1 MKTGATLRRP
11 PLLIQEGW
19 TRHQEKCREATFDG
33 ADGVVRHDETFPHTD
48 HPVCGAKVGCAGY
61 LLMPQPPL
69 LSQEGSCGPQLISVA
84 KALFRPAALLHV
96 TIISLLLAGGCAVGP
111 QYQKPVAPQ
120 PAALDYKETGKWKQA
135 APRDAFNKGK
145 WWEIFSDEQLNKL
158 EEQLAVSNQNLKA
171 ARARFYEARAIIKQN
186 HAGFLPGVT
195 GGASAN
201 TYHQSDNRPLSHA
214 NYTDYTVPV
223 DVSYEADVWGRIQ
236 YNVNSATANAQ
247 ASAADLESVNLSVHA
262 ELASDYF
269 ELRGLDA
276 EKQLLDENVTAFE
289 KALQLTQDRFKGGIA
304 SKGDVAKAET
314 QLEQTRAQ
322 ALDVSVQR
330 SQMEHAIATLIA
342 KPATDFSLPSLP
354 LKSDPPD
361 VPTGVPSELLE
372 RRPDIAAAER
382 RVSAANAQIG
392 VSRTAFFPVLSLQAP
407 TGLESGSLL
416 SWLTGP
422 SALFGI
428 GPAAVLPLFDAGRRK
443 AVSDQM
449 RSSYDEAVASY
460 QQTVLGAFEEVEN
473 SLAALRILTD
483 EADVQDHA
491 VAAAQKSLDI
501 STDRYKGGLA
511 TYLEVTSAQSI
522 ALANERA
529 AVQLL
534 KQRTTTSVQ
543 LIKAIGGGWNAS
555 NLPSN

>member
-1 MKTGATLRRP
+1 MKKLATRS
-11 PLLIQEGW
+11 
-19 TRHQEKCREATFDG
+19 A
-33 ADGVVRHDETFPHTD
+33 
-48 HPVCGAKVGCAGY
+48 AKKSA
-61 LLMPQPPL
+61 
-69 LSQEGSCGPQLISVA
+69 
-84 KALFRPAALLHV
+84 
-96 TIISLLLAGGCAVGP
+96 IICLVLLAGGCAVGP
-111 QYQKPVAPQ
+111 QYQKPAAPQ

-145 WWEIFSDEQLNKL
+145 WWEIFNDSQLNKL
-158 EEQLAVSNQNLKA
+158 QEQIAVSNENLKA

-186 HAGFLPGVT
+186 HAGFLPSIM
-195 GGASAN
+195 GGATA
-201 TYHQSDNRPLSHA
+201 TATHQSDNRPLSHS
-214 NYTDYTVPV
+214 NFTDYTVPV
-223 DVSYEADVWGRIQ
+223 DVSYEADVWGRVQ
-236 YNVNSATANAQ
+236 YNVNAATAKAQ
-247 ASAADLESVNLSVHA
+247 ASAADLESVNLSLHA

-276 EKQLLDENVTAFE
+276 EKQLLDETVTSYQ
-289 KALQLTQDRFKGGIA
+289 KTLDLTQNRFKGGIA

-314 QLEQTRAQ
+314 QLETTRAQ

-330 SQMEHAIATLIA
+330 TRMEHAIATLVG

-392 VSRTAFFPVLSLQAP
+392 VSRSAFFPVLSLQAP
-407 TGLESGSLL
+407 AGLESASVLN
-416 SWLTGP
+416 WLTGP
-422 SALFGI
+422 SALFGL
-428 GPAAVLPLFDAGRRK
+428 GPSAVLPLFDAGRRK

-449 RSSYDEAVASY
+449 KSSYDEAVASY

-483 EADVQDHA
+483 EADVQDQA
-491 VAAAQKSLDI
+491 VAAAKRSLDI

-522 ALANERA
+522 SLTNERT

-534 KQRTTTSVQ
+534 KQRTVTSVE
-543 LIKAIGGGWNAS
+543 LIKAIGGGWNSA